1 MARSKGKSRSL
12 DSLTPLEM
20 EVMDIAWDLGKMT
33 IRDVHEQI
41 SKVRYLPYTTISAVM
56 KNLAKKNILKQSR
69 NGKIYIYKV
78 LVDRDTVARATIDSV
93 ISKILRG
100 DTSPLVAYLA
110 EKNSLPSPEEIEKLK
125 SGK

>member
-1 MARSKGKSRSL
+1 MARAKAKRRSL

-20 EVMDIAWDLGKMT
+20 EVMDIAWEFGKMT

-56 KNLAKKNILKQSR
+56 KNLAKKDILKQSR
-69 NGKIYIYKV
+69 NGKIYVYKV
-78 LVDRDTVARATIDSV
+78 LVDRETVAKATIESLV
-93 ISKILRG
+93 SKILRG
-100 DTSPLVAYLA
+100 DTSPLVAYLV